1 MSLDQH
7 RLLERL
13 GALEEAVSTATS
25 LDRTESTYPKGES
38 HD

>member
-13 GALEEAVSTATS
+13 GALEEVSTATS